1 MINEMQTL
9 KLDVPG
15 KFTRIRCPVPE
26 IAKNDVLIKFKY
38 AMLCGS
44 DYPKFNGS
52 CPDITCPLPIG
63 MPIHECVGEIVASNS
78 TFYNTGDMVL
88 AMPKSDAGLSDYF
101 IANVEKIIK
110 LDGWSEEDLKYAPLS
125 QPVGTILNA
134 IDKIGNIENKKILIF
149 GLGGI
154 GQIFCT
160 ILKLRG
166 ATDVTAIEPNKF
178 RCAVA
183 NDKLNIKSTIQWEVS
198 LSNQFDLVIDAV
210 GQNSQENI
218 INNSILSVKHHGK
231 VILFG
236 IPTIKDQR
244 INIYHLIRKNL
255 SLVGV
260 INPFWE
266 KYLREGVT
274 MVQSNLDLFR
284 SLLTHEFPLSQAES
298 AFKFFGQKD
307 TNRIKILLFNNFN

>member
-1 MINEMQTL
+1 MTNNMQTL
-9 KLDVPG
+9 KLEVPG
-15 KFTRIRCPVPE
+15 KFTSVSCPIPE

-38 AMLCGS
+38 SMLCGS

-78 TFYNTGDMVL
+78 NSYNTGDLVL
-88 AMPKSDAGLSDYF
+88 AMPTGDAGLSDYF
-101 IANVEKIIK
+101 IANEKKIIK
-110 LDGWSEEDLKYAPLS
+110 LEGWQDADLKYAPLS

-134 IDKIGNIENKKILIF
+134 IDKIGNIDDKKILIF

-154 GQIFCT
+154 GQIFCS

-166 ATDVTAIEPNKF
+166 ARDVTAIEPNKF
-178 RCAVA
+178 RCSMA
-183 NDKLNIKSTIQWEVS
+183 NDKLNINSIAHWETS
-198 LSNQFDLVIDAV
+198 FSNQFDLVIDAV
-210 GQNSQENI
+210 GQKGQEDI
-218 INNSILSVKHHGK
+218 INNSILSAKHYGK

-236 IPTIKDQR
+236 IPTIKNQT

-255 SLVGV
+255 SIVGV
-260 INPFWE
+260 INPVWE
-266 KYLREGVT
+266 KYLKEGVT

-298 AFKFFGQKD
+298 AFELFGRED
-307 TNRIKILLFNNFN
+307 TDRIKILLYNDFN